1 MTQIPALPSYNEIAD
16 ALVNVNPILSPAE
29 VHGLFCGYIT
39 ATGGAVDNRWEK
51 FVLGKNKDET
61 SRELLQQLYE
71 TSYHQM
77 SEFSFE
83 FSLLLPDDDSDINIR
98 TEALGSWCQGFL
110 SALQQCEIPIKNR
123 EESDVTETLNDIIE
137 IAQVNYG
144 DIVDDDEDET
154 AYFELV
160 EYVRLGA
167 LLIFHDMKSTTPN
180 QPSNNDDNV
189 LH

>member
-1 MTQIPALPSYNEIAD
+1 MTQIPSLPSYTEIANLLLN
-16 ALVNVNPILSPAE
+16 AHTSFTPSQI
-29 VHGLFCGYIT
+29 HGLFCGYIC
-39 ATGGAVDNRWEK
+39 ATSGKIDNRWEK
-51 FVLGKNKDET
+51 IVLGKNKNDEC
-61 SRELLQQLYE
+61 RELLQQLYE

-83 FSLLLPDDDSDINIR
+83 FSLILPNDDVDINAR
-98 TEALGSWCQGFL
+98 TEALGLWCQGFL
-110 SALQQCEIPIKNR
+110 SGLEQCQIPLQNR

-137 IAQVNYG
+137 IAQVNFG
-144 DIVDDDEDET
+144 DIADDDEDET

-167 LLIFHDMKSTTPN
+167 LMIFQDLKVADPKNISNENN
-180 QPSNNDDNV
+180 Q